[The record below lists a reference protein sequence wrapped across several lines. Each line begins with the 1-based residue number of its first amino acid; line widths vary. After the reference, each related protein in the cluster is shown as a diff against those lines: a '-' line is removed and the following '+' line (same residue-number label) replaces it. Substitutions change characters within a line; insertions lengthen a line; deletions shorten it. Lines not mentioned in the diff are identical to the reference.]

1 MIDKSVLQGCKLH
14 VLDGIV
20 TFFHEQSSKYQSDHN
35 ENSIFNNEE
44 ELEKKIKEL
53 RSVEGTTLLHVVFA
67 VKQDQALGRE
77 YVNYLKVVLC
87 IPILW

>member
-1 MIDKSVLQGCKLH
+1 M
-14 VLDGIV
+14 
-20 TFFHEQSSKYQSDHN
+20 TFFHEQSSKYQLDHN
-35 ENSIFNNEE
+35 KSSIFNNEE

-77 YVNYLKVVLC
+77 YVNYLKVSRLYQADNA
-87 IPILW
+87 LMSS